1 MNAAL
6 TPDGE
11 DGTAGVGGGR
21 PGADDEAPVIRGN
34 IPGSFPRSVLEERHP
49 ALVDRVRRS
58 FPYGAEQQRALD
70 VLLTEIDGGDITPL
84 PADAHEHE
92 QWAEWG
98 YPHHGRRWLD
108 VPFLWAESFFYRRLL
123 EAVSHFGPGPW
134 RGLDPFAPV
143 KHAELRSGGVDTLLE
158 VLHDLGARPAEDRLR
173 AFLLASVQ
181 ANRAD
186 LSFEMISGGGLGE
199 GEAALVVDEITAA
212 RELLEPGPEGPG
224 TVAVIADNSG
234 RELIA
239 DLALIDHLL
248 VHGLAGRVA
257 LHVKPAPYYV
267 SDAVL
272 ADVMHG
278 VRRLSFGPGRAAG
291 IGERLWEAIGTG
303 RLTISA
309 HPFFCAPLSFAE
321 MPADLRAGLAECSVT
336 LLKGDLNYRRL
347 VGDRLW
353 PATTPFAPLVA
364 HFPSPLVAL
373 RLLKSDVVTGLSAG
387 TVNRLTAT
395 EDGWRI
401 SGAHA
406 VVQTA
411 GG

>member
-1 MNAAL
+1 M
-6 TPDGE
+6 
-11 DGTAGVGGGR
+11 
-21 PGADDEAPVIRGN
+21 ADDEAPVIRGN

-49 ALVDRVRRS
+49 ALIDRVRRS

-70 VLLTEIDGGDITPL
+70 ALLNEIDGGDITPL
-84 PADAHEHE
+84 PEEAHDHGR
-92 QWAEWG
+92 WAEWG

-108 VPFLWAESFFYRRLL
+108 VPFLWAESFFHRRLL
-123 EAVSHFGPGPW
+123 EAVSYFGPGPW

-143 KHAELRSGGVDTLLE
+143 KHAELRSEGVDLLL
-158 VLHDLGARPAEDRLR
+158 VALHDLGALPAEERLR
-173 AFLLASVQ
+173 ALLLTSLPG
-181 ANRAD
+181 NRAD
-186 LSFEMISGGGLGE
+186 PGFETVSGGGPGE
-199 GEAALVVDEITAA
+199 CRATLVVDEVTAA
-212 RELLEPGPEGPG
+212 RDLLEPGPEGPG
-224 TVAVIADNSG
+224 TVSVIAGHSG

-239 DLALIDHLL
+239 DLAVIDHLL
-248 VHGLAGRVA
+248 VHGLADRVV
-257 LHVKPAPYYV
+257 LHVKPAPHHV

-278 VRRLSFGPGRAAG
+278 VRRLSFGPGRTAG
-291 IGERLWEAIGTG
+291 IGERLWEAIGTD
-303 RLTISA
+303 RLRLSA
-309 HPFFCAPLSFAE
+309 HPFFCAPLTFAE
-321 MPADLRAGLAECSVT
+321 MPTDLRNELAGCTVS

-353 PATTPFAPLVA
+353 PATTPFAPLAA
-364 HFPSPLVAL
+364 HFPSPVVAL
-373 RLLKSDVVTGLSAG
+373 RLLGSDVVTGLPAG

-395 EDGWRI
+395 EDDWRI